1 MSEES
6 RQSFLNKIRVQK
18 DLEKATGSLIERHG
32 RGAELIS
39 KFAALERVDQDFIY
53 HWAEIVGQSNDELAG
68 HFVNCAPQAFDE
80 MDQGGVEAWL
90 MSAMDEFDNRGL
102 GAGIEVL
109 EKLPEY
115 VQSYHSRH
123 HSCTFDFVAQFL
135 QHFVTGLG
143 GREMQIIAD
152 RETYNDTE
160 KLVLPEMINEH
171 DERELNFSLYKL
183 TAVHLWAQS
192 WYGTW
197 RYQVVERLLRVP
209 DPEAISA
216 VFNRLE
222 CIRLEACIARD
233 LPGLHRQLESLAYSS
248 PAHKQQWEEWR
259 RRASYLSDPAASAM
273 DSIALIADFV
283 PLDLPELK
291 CYQGGIHLNRIRE
304 AMFARVD
311 REKAAMQKALS
322 ELQRTLEDAA
332 EGDAEATANPKEM
345 GEFSIAE
352 DGDPASG
359 GELSFE
365 LRYDGEQIE
374 MTPELEA
381 LLGSILQDFGEV
393 PEDHM
398 EGINPAMYPDD
409 LESDGGDHLAGKDL
423 EGAEKNAIS
432 YREWDYTRQRY
443 REGFCL
449 LNEFDVPTGEEGFV
463 EDTLAKYQGL
473 LKSIK
478 KTFEAVLGEA
488 KLQRKQSQGDDIDID
503 ALVEAHADFA
513 SGLEMSDYVYTRY
526 RNLDRNIA
534 VMFMV
539 DMSGSTLG
547 WVNDAERE
555 SLILLCE
562 ALETLGDRYAIYGFS
577 GRTNKRCEIYR
588 VKRFDESYTGVVRAR
603 ISGIRPKSYT
613 RMGVAIRHLGHLLN
627 MTRARTKIL
636 ITLSDGRPEDY
647 GGYKGRYGIEDTRHA
662 LLELRRDGV
671 HSFCITIDK
680 EAQDYL
686 PHMYGVANYAVID
699 EVKKLPLKVADIY
712 RRLTT

>member
-1 MSEES
+1 
-6 RQSFLNKIRVQK
+6 
-18 DLEKATGSLIERHG
+18 
-32 RGAELIS
+32 
-39 KFAALERVDQDFIY
+39 
-53 HWAEIVGQSNDELAG
+53 
-68 HFVNCAPQAFDE
+68 
-80 MDQGGVEAWL
+80 
-90 MSAMDEFDNRGL
+90 
-102 GAGIEVL
+102 
-109 EKLPEY
+109 
-115 VQSYHSRH
+115 
-123 HSCTFDFVAQFL
+123 
-135 QHFVTGLG
+135 
-143 GREMQIIAD
+143 
-152 RETYNDTE
+152 
-160 KLVLPEMINEH
+160 
-171 DERELNFSLYKL
+171 
-183 TAVHLWAQS
+183 
-192 WYGTW
+192 
-197 RYQVVERLLRVP
+197 
-209 DPEAISA
+209 
-216 VFNRLE
+216 
-222 CIRLEACIARD
+222 
-233 LPGLHRQLESLAYSS
+233 
-248 PAHKQQWEEWR
+248 
-259 RRASYLSDPAASAM
+259 
-273 DSIALIADFV
+273 
-283 PLDLPELK
+283 
-291 CYQGGIHLNRIRE
+291 
-304 AMFARVD
+304 
-311 REKAAMQKALS
+311 
-322 ELQRTLEDAA
+322 
-332 EGDAEATANPKEM
+332 
-345 GEFSIAE
+345 
-352 DGDPASG
+352 
-359 GELSFE
+359 
-365 LRYDGEQIE
+365 
-374 MTPELEA
+374 
-381 LLGSILQDFGEV
+381 
-393 PEDHM
+393 
-398 EGINPAMYPDD
+398 MYPDD